1 MNQTCHTLS
10 IIIPAYNE
18 EKTIAELLQR
28 VLDADLGEGIDR
40 ELIVVNDCSTDS
52 TGRIVQSFIAA
63 HPQAPI
69 TYLVHDR
76 NQGKGM
82 AVRTGIQAVTGDY
95 VVMQDADLELDPND
109 FARMLPHLLSGQYR
123 VVYGSRFLAEENS
136 HTYFSYQLGG
146 KFLSVMTNLLYDQRI
161 TDEPTCYKMFD
172 AGLLKSIP
180 LDCKGF
186 EFCPEVTAK
195 VSRLGYKIKEVP
207 IRYYPPLDRGGKEAA
222 PERWTEGYRHLA
234 EIPFLEKNRTMK
246 NRTASSKKQPV
257 RKNDTAAKTG
267 ITAAW
272 VVKNLLA
279 VVVVAFLLNKLVL
292 GLQPGYNWAYN
303 MLKGNLEVA
312 QHYAQT
318 TTDERYEMKLGLSHV
333 YLRYLKENTPPD
345 AVILLPGKEAFYPEG
360 QERIFSGEPYNKLWA
375 TRFLYPRR
383 VIIPSELG
391 VTPWSQKITHVA
403 IVNGIGYE
411 YLGYEVPK
419 KVPHIVLPVHP
430 KP

>member
-28 VLDADLGEGIDR
+28 VLDANLGEGIDR

-207 IRYYPPLDRGGKEAA
+207 IRYYPRSIEEGKKLRLRDGLKAIG
-222 PERWTEGYRHLA
+222 TLLKYR
-234 EIPFLEKNRTMK
+234 FWEKTV
-246 NRTASSKKQPV
+246 Q
-257 RKNDTAAKTG
+257 
-267 ITAAW
+267 
-272 VVKNLLA
+272 
-279 VVVVAFLLNKLVL
+279 
-292 GLQPGYNWAYN
+292 
-303 MLKGNLEVA
+303 
-312 QHYAQT
+312 
-318 TTDERYEMKLGLSHV
+318 
-333 YLRYLKENTPPD
+333 
-345 AVILLPGKEAFYPEG
+345 
-360 QERIFSGEPYNKLWA
+360 
-375 TRFLYPRR
+375 
-383 VIIPSELG
+383 
-391 VTPWSQKITHVA
+391 
-403 IVNGIGYE
+403 
-411 YLGYEVPK
+411 
-419 KVPHIVLPVHP
+419 
-430 KP
+430 

>member
-52 TGRIVQSFIAA
+52 TGLIVQSFIAA
-63 HPQAPI
+63 HPQATI
-69 TYLVHDR
+69 TYLAHDR

-207 IRYYPPLDRGGKEAA
+207 IRYSPRSIEEGKKLRLRDGLKAIG
-222 PERWTEGYRHLA
+222 TLLKYR
-234 EIPFLEKNRTMK
+234 FW
-246 NRTASSKKQPV
+246 KKTVQ
-257 RKNDTAAKTG
+257 
-267 ITAAW
+267 
-272 VVKNLLA
+272 
-279 VVVVAFLLNKLVL
+279 
-292 GLQPGYNWAYN
+292 
-303 MLKGNLEVA
+303 
-312 QHYAQT
+312 
-318 TTDERYEMKLGLSHV
+318 
-333 YLRYLKENTPPD
+333 
-345 AVILLPGKEAFYPEG
+345 
-360 QERIFSGEPYNKLWA
+360 
-375 TRFLYPRR
+375 
-383 VIIPSELG
+383 
-391 VTPWSQKITHVA
+391 
-403 IVNGIGYE
+403 
-411 YLGYEVPK
+411 
-419 KVPHIVLPVHP
+419 
-430 KP
+430 

>member
-63 HPQAPI
+63 HPI

-207 IRYYPPLDRGGKEAA
+207 IRYYPRSIEEGKKLRLRDGLKAIG
-222 PERWTEGYRHLA
+222 TLLKYR
-234 EIPFLEKNRTMK
+234 FW
-246 NRTASSKKQPV
+246 KKTVQ
-257 RKNDTAAKTG
+257 
-267 ITAAW
+267 
-272 VVKNLLA
+272 
-279 VVVVAFLLNKLVL
+279 
-292 GLQPGYNWAYN
+292 
-303 MLKGNLEVA
+303 
-312 QHYAQT
+312 
-318 TTDERYEMKLGLSHV
+318 
-333 YLRYLKENTPPD
+333 
-345 AVILLPGKEAFYPEG
+345 
-360 QERIFSGEPYNKLWA
+360 
-375 TRFLYPRR
+375 
-383 VIIPSELG
+383 
-391 VTPWSQKITHVA
+391 
-403 IVNGIGYE
+403 
-411 YLGYEVPK
+411 
-419 KVPHIVLPVHP
+419 
-430 KP
+430 

>member
-146 KFLSVMTNLLYDQRI
+146 KFLSVMTNLLYDQHI

-207 IRYYPPLDRGGKEAA
+207 IRYYPRSIEEGKKLRLKDGLKAIGTLLKYCF
-222 PERWTEGYRHLA
+222 W
-234 EIPFLEKNRTMK
+234 
-246 NRTASSKKQPV
+246 KKTVQ
-257 RKNDTAAKTG
+257 
-267 ITAAW
+267 
-272 VVKNLLA
+272 
-279 VVVVAFLLNKLVL
+279 
-292 GLQPGYNWAYN
+292 
-303 MLKGNLEVA
+303 
-312 QHYAQT
+312 
-318 TTDERYEMKLGLSHV
+318 
-333 YLRYLKENTPPD
+333 
-345 AVILLPGKEAFYPEG
+345 
-360 QERIFSGEPYNKLWA
+360 
-375 TRFLYPRR
+375 
-383 VIIPSELG
+383 
-391 VTPWSQKITHVA
+391 
-403 IVNGIGYE
+403 
-411 YLGYEVPK
+411 
-419 KVPHIVLPVHP
+419 
-430 KP
+430 

>member
-180 LDCKGF
+180 LNCKGF

-195 VSRLGYKIKEVP
+195 VSRLGYKIKEEP
-207 IRYYPPLDRGGKEAA
+207 IRYYPRSIEEGKKLRLRDRLKAIGTLLK
-222 PERWTEGYRHLA
+222 YR
-234 EIPFLEKNRTMK
+234 FW
-246 NRTASSKKQPV
+246 KKTVQ
-257 RKNDTAAKTG
+257 
-267 ITAAW
+267 
-272 VVKNLLA
+272 
-279 VVVVAFLLNKLVL
+279 
-292 GLQPGYNWAYN
+292 
-303 MLKGNLEVA
+303 
-312 QHYAQT
+312 
-318 TTDERYEMKLGLSHV
+318 
-333 YLRYLKENTPPD
+333 
-345 AVILLPGKEAFYPEG
+345 
-360 QERIFSGEPYNKLWA
+360 
-375 TRFLYPRR
+375 
-383 VIIPSELG
+383 
-391 VTPWSQKITHVA
+391 
-403 IVNGIGYE
+403 
-411 YLGYEVPK
+411 
-419 KVPHIVLPVHP
+419 
-430 KP
+430 

>member
-28 VLDADLGEGIDR
+28 VLDADLGEGMDG

-146 KFLSVMTNLLYDQRI
+146 KFLSVMTNLLYDQHI

-207 IRYYPPLDRGGKEAA
+207 IRYYPRSIEEGKKLRLRDGLKAIG
-222 PERWTEGYRHLA
+222 TLLKYR
-234 EIPFLEKNRTMK
+234 FW
-246 NRTASSKKQPV
+246 KKTVQ
-257 RKNDTAAKTG
+257 
-267 ITAAW
+267 
-272 VVKNLLA
+272 
-279 VVVVAFLLNKLVL
+279 
-292 GLQPGYNWAYN
+292 
-303 MLKGNLEVA
+303 
-312 QHYAQT
+312 
-318 TTDERYEMKLGLSHV
+318 
-333 YLRYLKENTPPD
+333 
-345 AVILLPGKEAFYPEG
+345 
-360 QERIFSGEPYNKLWA
+360 
-375 TRFLYPRR
+375 
-383 VIIPSELG
+383 
-391 VTPWSQKITHVA
+391 
-403 IVNGIGYE
+403 
-411 YLGYEVPK
+411 
-419 KVPHIVLPVHP
+419 
-430 KP
+430 

>member
-69 TYLVHDR
+69 TYLVHDH

-95 VVMQDADLELDPND
+95 VVMQDANLELDPND

-207 IRYYPPLDRGGKEAA
+207 IRYYPRSIEEGKKLRLRDGLKAIG
-222 PERWTEGYRHLA
+222 TLLKYR
-234 EIPFLEKNRTMK
+234 FW
-246 NRTASSKKQPV
+246 KKTVQ
-257 RKNDTAAKTG
+257 
-267 ITAAW
+267 
-272 VVKNLLA
+272 
-279 VVVVAFLLNKLVL
+279 
-292 GLQPGYNWAYN
+292 
-303 MLKGNLEVA
+303 
-312 QHYAQT
+312 
-318 TTDERYEMKLGLSHV
+318 
-333 YLRYLKENTPPD
+333 
-345 AVILLPGKEAFYPEG
+345 
-360 QERIFSGEPYNKLWA
+360 
-375 TRFLYPRR
+375 
-383 VIIPSELG
+383 
-391 VTPWSQKITHVA
+391 
-403 IVNGIGYE
+403 
-411 YLGYEVPK
+411 
-419 KVPHIVLPVHP
+419 
-430 KP
+430 

>member
-146 KFLSVMTNLLYDQRI
+146 KFLSVMTNLLYDQHI
-161 TDEPTCYKMFD
+161 TDEPTCYKMCD

-207 IRYYPPLDRGGKEAA
+207 IRYYPRSIEEGKKLRLKDGLKAIGTLLKYCF
-222 PERWTEGYRHLA
+222 W
-234 EIPFLEKNRTMK
+234 
-246 NRTASSKKQPV
+246 KKTVQ
-257 RKNDTAAKTG
+257 
-267 ITAAW
+267 
-272 VVKNLLA
+272 
-279 VVVVAFLLNKLVL
+279 
-292 GLQPGYNWAYN
+292 
-303 MLKGNLEVA
+303 
-312 QHYAQT
+312 
-318 TTDERYEMKLGLSHV
+318 
-333 YLRYLKENTPPD
+333 
-345 AVILLPGKEAFYPEG
+345 
-360 QERIFSGEPYNKLWA
+360 
-375 TRFLYPRR
+375 
-383 VIIPSELG
+383 
-391 VTPWSQKITHVA
+391 
-403 IVNGIGYE
+403 
-411 YLGYEVPK
+411 
-419 KVPHIVLPVHP
+419 
-430 KP
+430 

>member
-207 IRYYPPLDRGGKEAA
+207 IRYSPRSIEEGKKLRLRDGLKAIG
-222 PERWTEGYRHLA
+222 TLLKYR
-234 EIPFLEKNRTMK
+234 FW
-246 NRTASSKKQPV
+246 KKTVQ
-257 RKNDTAAKTG
+257 
-267 ITAAW
+267 
-272 VVKNLLA
+272 
-279 VVVVAFLLNKLVL
+279 
-292 GLQPGYNWAYN
+292 
-303 MLKGNLEVA
+303 
-312 QHYAQT
+312 
-318 TTDERYEMKLGLSHV
+318 
-333 YLRYLKENTPPD
+333 
-345 AVILLPGKEAFYPEG
+345 
-360 QERIFSGEPYNKLWA
+360 
-375 TRFLYPRR
+375 
-383 VIIPSELG
+383 
-391 VTPWSQKITHVA
+391 
-403 IVNGIGYE
+403 
-411 YLGYEVPK
+411 
-419 KVPHIVLPVHP
+419 
-430 KP
+430 

>member
-28 VLDADLGEGIDR
+28 VLDADLGESIDR

-95 VVMQDADLELDPND
+95 VVMQDANLELDPND

-207 IRYYPPLDRGGKEAA
+207 IRYYPRSIEEGKKLRLRDGLKAIG
-222 PERWTEGYRHLA
+222 TLLKYR
-234 EIPFLEKNRTMK
+234 FW
-246 NRTASSKKQPV
+246 KKTVQ
-257 RKNDTAAKTG
+257 
-267 ITAAW
+267 
-272 VVKNLLA
+272 
-279 VVVVAFLLNKLVL
+279 
-292 GLQPGYNWAYN
+292 
-303 MLKGNLEVA
+303 
-312 QHYAQT
+312 
-318 TTDERYEMKLGLSHV
+318 
-333 YLRYLKENTPPD
+333 
-345 AVILLPGKEAFYPEG
+345 
-360 QERIFSGEPYNKLWA
+360 
-375 TRFLYPRR
+375 
-383 VIIPSELG
+383 
-391 VTPWSQKITHVA
+391 
-403 IVNGIGYE
+403 
-411 YLGYEVPK
+411 
-419 KVPHIVLPVHP
+419 
-430 KP
+430 

>member
-28 VLDADLGEGIDR
+28 VLDANLGEGIDR

-63 HPQAPI
+63 HPQATI
-69 TYLVHDR
+69 TYLAHDR

-207 IRYYPPLDRGGKEAA
+207 IRYYPRSIEEGKKLRLRDGLKAIG
-222 PERWTEGYRHLA
+222 TLLKYR
-234 EIPFLEKNRTMK
+234 FW
-246 NRTASSKKQPV
+246 KKTVQ
-257 RKNDTAAKTG
+257 
-267 ITAAW
+267 
-272 VVKNLLA
+272 
-279 VVVVAFLLNKLVL
+279 
-292 GLQPGYNWAYN
+292 
-303 MLKGNLEVA
+303 
-312 QHYAQT
+312 
-318 TTDERYEMKLGLSHV
+318 
-333 YLRYLKENTPPD
+333 
-345 AVILLPGKEAFYPEG
+345 
-360 QERIFSGEPYNKLWA
+360 
-375 TRFLYPRR
+375 
-383 VIIPSELG
+383 
-391 VTPWSQKITHVA
+391 
-403 IVNGIGYE
+403 
-411 YLGYEVPK
+411 
-419 KVPHIVLPVHP
+419 
-430 KP
+430 

>member
-180 LDCKGF
+180 LNCKGF

-195 VSRLGYKIKEVP
+195 VSRLGYKIKEEP
-207 IRYYPPLDRGGKEAA
+207 IRYYPRSIEEGKKLRLRDGLKAIG
-222 PERWTEGYRHLA
+222 TLLKYR
-234 EIPFLEKNRTMK
+234 FW
-246 NRTASSKKQPV
+246 KKTVQ
-257 RKNDTAAKTG
+257 
-267 ITAAW
+267 
-272 VVKNLLA
+272 
-279 VVVVAFLLNKLVL
+279 
-292 GLQPGYNWAYN
+292 
-303 MLKGNLEVA
+303 
-312 QHYAQT
+312 
-318 TTDERYEMKLGLSHV
+318 
-333 YLRYLKENTPPD
+333 
-345 AVILLPGKEAFYPEG
+345 
-360 QERIFSGEPYNKLWA
+360 
-375 TRFLYPRR
+375 
-383 VIIPSELG
+383 
-391 VTPWSQKITHVA
+391 
-403 IVNGIGYE
+403 
-411 YLGYEVPK
+411 
-419 KVPHIVLPVHP
+419 
-430 KP
+430 

>member
-109 FARMLPHLLSGQYR
+109 FARMLPHLLSGQYQ

-207 IRYYPPLDRGGKEAA
+207 IRYYPRSIEEGKKLRLRDGLKAIG
-222 PERWTEGYRHLA
+222 TLLKYR
-234 EIPFLEKNRTMK
+234 FW
-246 NRTASSKKQPV
+246 KKTVQ
-257 RKNDTAAKTG
+257 
-267 ITAAW
+267 
-272 VVKNLLA
+272 
-279 VVVVAFLLNKLVL
+279 
-292 GLQPGYNWAYN
+292 
-303 MLKGNLEVA
+303 
-312 QHYAQT
+312 
-318 TTDERYEMKLGLSHV
+318 
-333 YLRYLKENTPPD
+333 
-345 AVILLPGKEAFYPEG
+345 
-360 QERIFSGEPYNKLWA
+360 
-375 TRFLYPRR
+375 
-383 VIIPSELG
+383 
-391 VTPWSQKITHVA
+391 
-403 IVNGIGYE
+403 
-411 YLGYEVPK
+411 
-419 KVPHIVLPVHP
+419 
-430 KP
+430 

>member
-40 ELIVVNDCSTDS
+40 ELIVVNNCSTDS

-207 IRYYPPLDRGGKEAA
+207 IRYYPRSIEEGKKLRLKDGLKAIG
-222 PERWTEGYRHLA
+222 TLLKYR
-234 EIPFLEKNRTMK
+234 FW
-246 NRTASSKKQPV
+246 KKTVQ
-257 RKNDTAAKTG
+257 
-267 ITAAW
+267 
-272 VVKNLLA
+272 
-279 VVVVAFLLNKLVL
+279 
-292 GLQPGYNWAYN
+292 
-303 MLKGNLEVA
+303 
-312 QHYAQT
+312 
-318 TTDERYEMKLGLSHV
+318 
-333 YLRYLKENTPPD
+333 
-345 AVILLPGKEAFYPEG
+345 
-360 QERIFSGEPYNKLWA
+360 
-375 TRFLYPRR
+375 
-383 VIIPSELG
+383 
-391 VTPWSQKITHVA
+391 
-403 IVNGIGYE
+403 
-411 YLGYEVPK
+411 
-419 KVPHIVLPVHP
+419 
-430 KP
+430 

>member
-207 IRYYPPLDRGGKEAA
+207 ICYYPRSIEEGKKLRLRDGLKAIG
-222 PERWTEGYRHLA
+222 TLLKYR
-234 EIPFLEKNRTMK
+234 FW
-246 NRTASSKKQPV
+246 KKTVQ
-257 RKNDTAAKTG
+257 
-267 ITAAW
+267 
-272 VVKNLLA
+272 
-279 VVVVAFLLNKLVL
+279 
-292 GLQPGYNWAYN
+292 
-303 MLKGNLEVA
+303 
-312 QHYAQT
+312 
-318 TTDERYEMKLGLSHV
+318 
-333 YLRYLKENTPPD
+333 
-345 AVILLPGKEAFYPEG
+345 
-360 QERIFSGEPYNKLWA
+360 
-375 TRFLYPRR
+375 
-383 VIIPSELG
+383 
-391 VTPWSQKITHVA
+391 
-403 IVNGIGYE
+403 
-411 YLGYEVPK
+411 
-419 KVPHIVLPVHP
+419 
-430 KP
+430 

>member
-63 HPQAPI
+63 HPQATI
-69 TYLVHDR
+69 TYLAHDR

-207 IRYYPPLDRGGKEAA
+207 IRYYPRAIEEGKKLRLRDGLKAIG
-222 PERWTEGYRHLA
+222 TLLKYR
-234 EIPFLEKNRTMK
+234 FW
-246 NRTASSKKQPV
+246 KKTVQ
-257 RKNDTAAKTG
+257 
-267 ITAAW
+267 
-272 VVKNLLA
+272 
-279 VVVVAFLLNKLVL
+279 
-292 GLQPGYNWAYN
+292 
-303 MLKGNLEVA
+303 
-312 QHYAQT
+312 
-318 TTDERYEMKLGLSHV
+318 
-333 YLRYLKENTPPD
+333 
-345 AVILLPGKEAFYPEG
+345 
-360 QERIFSGEPYNKLWA
+360 
-375 TRFLYPRR
+375 
-383 VIIPSELG
+383 
-391 VTPWSQKITHVA
+391 
-403 IVNGIGYE
+403 
-411 YLGYEVPK
+411 
-419 KVPHIVLPVHP
+419 
-430 KP
+430 

>member
-123 VVYGSRFLAEENS
+123 VIYGSRFLAEENS

-207 IRYYPPLDRGGKEAA
+207 IRYYPRSIEEGKKLRLRDGLKAIG
-222 PERWTEGYRHLA
+222 TLLKYR
-234 EIPFLEKNRTMK
+234 FW
-246 NRTASSKKQPV
+246 KKTVQ
-257 RKNDTAAKTG
+257 
-267 ITAAW
+267 
-272 VVKNLLA
+272 
-279 VVVVAFLLNKLVL
+279 
-292 GLQPGYNWAYN
+292 
-303 MLKGNLEVA
+303 
-312 QHYAQT
+312 
-318 TTDERYEMKLGLSHV
+318 
-333 YLRYLKENTPPD
+333 
-345 AVILLPGKEAFYPEG
+345 
-360 QERIFSGEPYNKLWA
+360 
-375 TRFLYPRR
+375 
-383 VIIPSELG
+383 
-391 VTPWSQKITHVA
+391 
-403 IVNGIGYE
+403 
-411 YLGYEVPK
+411 
-419 KVPHIVLPVHP
+419 
-430 KP
+430 

>member
-28 VLDADLGEGIDR
+28 VLDADLGEDIDR

-69 TYLVHDR
+69 TYLAHDR

-146 KFLSVMTNLLYDQRI
+146 KFLSVMTNLLYDQHI

-207 IRYYPPLDRGGKEAA
+207 IRYYPRSIEEGKKLRLKDGLKAIG
-222 PERWTEGYRHLA
+222 TLLKYR
-234 EIPFLEKNRTMK
+234 FW
-246 NRTASSKKQPV
+246 KKPV
-257 RKNDTAAKTG
+257 
-267 ITAAW
+267 
-272 VVKNLLA
+272 
-279 VVVVAFLLNKLVL
+279 
-292 GLQPGYNWAYN
+292 Q
-303 MLKGNLEVA
+303 
-312 QHYAQT
+312 
-318 TTDERYEMKLGLSHV
+318 
-333 YLRYLKENTPPD
+333 
-345 AVILLPGKEAFYPEG
+345 
-360 QERIFSGEPYNKLWA
+360 
-375 TRFLYPRR
+375 
-383 VIIPSELG
+383 
-391 VTPWSQKITHVA
+391 
-403 IVNGIGYE
+403 
-411 YLGYEVPK
+411 
-419 KVPHIVLPVHP
+419 
-430 KP
+430 

>member
-63 HPQAPI
+63 HPQATI
-69 TYLVHDR
+69 TYLAHDR

-146 KFLSVMTNLLYDQRI
+146 KFLSVMTNLLYDQHI

-207 IRYYPPLDRGGKEAA
+207 IRYYPRSIEEGKKLRLRDGLKAIG
-222 PERWTEGYRHLA
+222 TLLKYR
-234 EIPFLEKNRTMK
+234 FW
-246 NRTASSKKQPV
+246 KKTVQ
-257 RKNDTAAKTG
+257 
-267 ITAAW
+267 
-272 VVKNLLA
+272 
-279 VVVVAFLLNKLVL
+279 
-292 GLQPGYNWAYN
+292 
-303 MLKGNLEVA
+303 
-312 QHYAQT
+312 
-318 TTDERYEMKLGLSHV
+318 
-333 YLRYLKENTPPD
+333 
-345 AVILLPGKEAFYPEG
+345 
-360 QERIFSGEPYNKLWA
+360 
-375 TRFLYPRR
+375 
-383 VIIPSELG
+383 
-391 VTPWSQKITHVA
+391 
-403 IVNGIGYE
+403 
-411 YLGYEVPK
+411 
-419 KVPHIVLPVHP
+419 
-430 KP
+430 

>member
-207 IRYYPPLDRGGKEAA
+207 IRYYPRSIEEGKKLRLRDGLKAIG
-222 PERWTEGYRHLA
+222 TLLKYR
-234 EIPFLEKNRTMK
+234 FWEKTV
-246 NRTASSKKQPV
+246 Q
-257 RKNDTAAKTG
+257 
-267 ITAAW
+267 
-272 VVKNLLA
+272 
-279 VVVVAFLLNKLVL
+279 
-292 GLQPGYNWAYN
+292 
-303 MLKGNLEVA
+303 
-312 QHYAQT
+312 
-318 TTDERYEMKLGLSHV
+318 
-333 YLRYLKENTPPD
+333 
-345 AVILLPGKEAFYPEG
+345 
-360 QERIFSGEPYNKLWA
+360 
-375 TRFLYPRR
+375 
-383 VIIPSELG
+383 
-391 VTPWSQKITHVA
+391 
-403 IVNGIGYE
+403 
-411 YLGYEVPK
+411 
-419 KVPHIVLPVHP
+419 
-430 KP
+430 

>member
-146 KFLSVMTNLLYDQRI
+146 KFLSVMTNLLYDQHI

-207 IRYYPPLDRGGKEAA
+207 IRYYPRSIEEGKKLRLKDGLKAIG
-222 PERWTEGYRHLA
+222 TLLKYR
-234 EIPFLEKNRTMK
+234 FW
-246 NRTASSKKQPV
+246 KKTVQ
-257 RKNDTAAKTG
+257 
-267 ITAAW
+267 
-272 VVKNLLA
+272 
-279 VVVVAFLLNKLVL
+279 
-292 GLQPGYNWAYN
+292 
-303 MLKGNLEVA
+303 
-312 QHYAQT
+312 
-318 TTDERYEMKLGLSHV
+318 
-333 YLRYLKENTPPD
+333 
-345 AVILLPGKEAFYPEG
+345 
-360 QERIFSGEPYNKLWA
+360 
-375 TRFLYPRR
+375 
-383 VIIPSELG
+383 
-391 VTPWSQKITHVA
+391 
-403 IVNGIGYE
+403 
-411 YLGYEVPK
+411 
-419 KVPHIVLPVHP
+419 
-430 KP
+430 

>member
-52 TGRIVQSFIAA
+52 TDRIVQSFIAA
-63 HPQAPI
+63 HPQATI
-69 TYLVHDR
+69 TYLAHDR

-207 IRYYPPLDRGGKEAA
+207 IRYYPRSIEEGKKLRLRDGLKAIG
-222 PERWTEGYRHLA
+222 TLLKYR
-234 EIPFLEKNRTMK
+234 FW
-246 NRTASSKKQPV
+246 KKTVQ
-257 RKNDTAAKTG
+257 
-267 ITAAW
+267 
-272 VVKNLLA
+272 
-279 VVVVAFLLNKLVL
+279 
-292 GLQPGYNWAYN
+292 
-303 MLKGNLEVA
+303 
-312 QHYAQT
+312 
-318 TTDERYEMKLGLSHV
+318 
-333 YLRYLKENTPPD
+333 
-345 AVILLPGKEAFYPEG
+345 
-360 QERIFSGEPYNKLWA
+360 
-375 TRFLYPRR
+375 
-383 VIIPSELG
+383 
-391 VTPWSQKITHVA
+391 
-403 IVNGIGYE
+403 
-411 YLGYEVPK
+411 
-419 KVPHIVLPVHP
+419 
-430 KP
+430 

>member
-1 MNQTCHTLS
+1 MNQTYHTLS

-207 IRYYPPLDRGGKEAA
+207 IRYYPRSIEEGKKLRLRDGLKAIG
-222 PERWTEGYRHLA
+222 TLLKYR
-234 EIPFLEKNRTMK
+234 FW
-246 NRTASSKKQPV
+246 KKTVQ
-257 RKNDTAAKTG
+257 
-267 ITAAW
+267 
-272 VVKNLLA
+272 
-279 VVVVAFLLNKLVL
+279 
-292 GLQPGYNWAYN
+292 
-303 MLKGNLEVA
+303 
-312 QHYAQT
+312 
-318 TTDERYEMKLGLSHV
+318 
-333 YLRYLKENTPPD
+333 
-345 AVILLPGKEAFYPEG
+345 
-360 QERIFSGEPYNKLWA
+360 
-375 TRFLYPRR
+375 
-383 VIIPSELG
+383 
-391 VTPWSQKITHVA
+391 
-403 IVNGIGYE
+403 
-411 YLGYEVPK
+411 
-419 KVPHIVLPVHP
+419 
-430 KP
+430 

>member
-186 EFCPEVTAK
+186 EC
-195 VSRLGYKIKEVP
+195 
-207 IRYYPPLDRGGKEAA
+207 
-222 PERWTEGYRHLA
+222 
-234 EIPFLEKNRTMK
+234 
-246 NRTASSKKQPV
+246 
-257 RKNDTAAKTG
+257 
-267 ITAAW
+267 
-272 VVKNLLA
+272 
-279 VVVVAFLLNKLVL
+279 
-292 GLQPGYNWAYN
+292 
-303 MLKGNLEVA
+303 
-312 QHYAQT
+312 
-318 TTDERYEMKLGLSHV
+318 
-333 YLRYLKENTPPD
+333 
-345 AVILLPGKEAFYPEG
+345 
-360 QERIFSGEPYNKLWA
+360 
-375 TRFLYPRR
+375 
-383 VIIPSELG
+383 
-391 VTPWSQKITHVA
+391 
-403 IVNGIGYE
+403 
-411 YLGYEVPK
+411 
-419 KVPHIVLPVHP
+419 
-430 KP
+430 

>member
-82 AVRTGIQAVTGDY
+82 AVRTGIQAVTGNY

-109 FARMLPHLLSGQYR
+109 FARMLPHLLSGQYQ

-195 VSRLGYKIKEVP
+195 VSRLSYKIKEVP
-207 IRYYPPLDRGGKEAA
+207 IRYYPRSIEEGKKLRLRDGLKAIG
-222 PERWTEGYRHLA
+222 TLLKYR
-234 EIPFLEKNRTMK
+234 FWKKNV
-246 NRTASSKKQPV
+246 Q
-257 RKNDTAAKTG
+257 
-267 ITAAW
+267 
-272 VVKNLLA
+272 
-279 VVVVAFLLNKLVL
+279 
-292 GLQPGYNWAYN
+292 
-303 MLKGNLEVA
+303 
-312 QHYAQT
+312 
-318 TTDERYEMKLGLSHV
+318 
-333 YLRYLKENTPPD
+333 
-345 AVILLPGKEAFYPEG
+345 
-360 QERIFSGEPYNKLWA
+360 
-375 TRFLYPRR
+375 
-383 VIIPSELG
+383 
-391 VTPWSQKITHVA
+391 
-403 IVNGIGYE
+403 
-411 YLGYEVPK
+411 
-419 KVPHIVLPVHP
+419 
-430 KP
+430 

>member
-63 HPQAPI
+63 HPQATI
-69 TYLVHDR
+69 TYLAHDR

-207 IRYYPPLDRGGKEAA
+207 IRYYPRSIEEGKKLRLKDGLKAIG
-222 PERWTEGYRHLA
+222 TLLKYR
-234 EIPFLEKNRTMK
+234 FW
-246 NRTASSKKQPV
+246 KKTVQ
-257 RKNDTAAKTG
+257 
-267 ITAAW
+267 
-272 VVKNLLA
+272 
-279 VVVVAFLLNKLVL
+279 
-292 GLQPGYNWAYN
+292 
-303 MLKGNLEVA
+303 
-312 QHYAQT
+312 
-318 TTDERYEMKLGLSHV
+318 
-333 YLRYLKENTPPD
+333 
-345 AVILLPGKEAFYPEG
+345 
-360 QERIFSGEPYNKLWA
+360 
-375 TRFLYPRR
+375 
-383 VIIPSELG
+383 
-391 VTPWSQKITHVA
+391 
-403 IVNGIGYE
+403 
-411 YLGYEVPK
+411 
-419 KVPHIVLPVHP
+419 
-430 KP
+430 

>member
-207 IRYYPPLDRGGKEAA
+207 IRYYPLSIEEGKKLRLRDGLKAIG
-222 PERWTEGYRHLA
+222 TLLKYR
-234 EIPFLEKNRTMK
+234 FW
-246 NRTASSKKQPV
+246 KKTVQ
-257 RKNDTAAKTG
+257 
-267 ITAAW
+267 
-272 VVKNLLA
+272 
-279 VVVVAFLLNKLVL
+279 
-292 GLQPGYNWAYN
+292 
-303 MLKGNLEVA
+303 
-312 QHYAQT
+312 
-318 TTDERYEMKLGLSHV
+318 
-333 YLRYLKENTPPD
+333 
-345 AVILLPGKEAFYPEG
+345 
-360 QERIFSGEPYNKLWA
+360 
-375 TRFLYPRR
+375 
-383 VIIPSELG
+383 
-391 VTPWSQKITHVA
+391 
-403 IVNGIGYE
+403 
-411 YLGYEVPK
+411 
-419 KVPHIVLPVHP
+419 
-430 KP
+430 